1 MLILF
6 QTPNIIFVIQN
17 AGVKF
22 YAAQA
27 LIRYPSLLILCS
39 LFMTELG

>member
-27 LIRYPSLLILCS
+27 LIRYPLTFENLHSL
-39 LFMTELG
+39 